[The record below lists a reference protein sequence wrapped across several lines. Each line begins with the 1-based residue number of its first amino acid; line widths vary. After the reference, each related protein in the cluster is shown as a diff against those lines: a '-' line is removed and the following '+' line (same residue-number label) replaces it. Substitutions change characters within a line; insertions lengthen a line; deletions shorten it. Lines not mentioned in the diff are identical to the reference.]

1 VTTISRASTDGPVA
15 ASGGAGRPSA
25 LVTRAG
31 LVRAACLVAVL
42 VAAPLVLS
50 ANWLVNLLFFT
61 VLYAAMSVA
70 WNLIGGYAG
79 YPSLGHAAFFGIG
92 AYATADLFRSDHI
105 LQTGYEPFLLLPV
118 IGVAVGIL
126 ALPIGAIAMRTRKD
140 VFAIVT
146 ITLLFVVQ
154 TLAFNLKGVT
164 GGAQGAG
171 LAPPPFPVET
181 FERPFYF
188 AAAALLLV
196 AMLISY
202 GASRSKFGL
211 ALAAIRGDEDKAR
224 GIGVPTLGVKL
235 VAFSVSVGLMA
246 IAGGIWAYYIGFVY
260 PQFAVDPLI
269 TIAIVLMTFLGGRA
283 TLWGPVLGAAIL
295 MPAQQL
301 LAYYIGGS
309 RLYLIGYAAIF
320 LVIMLLLPRGIVST
334 LVHRRRMVTLAS
346 SRADAPTDSNVSTAV
361 DADPPAAGDPRD
373 MVTQS
378 GGAAA

>member
-1 VTTISRASTDGPVA
+1 MSAIAQTDTRSVTAPGR
-15 ASGGAGRPSA
+15 AGRPSP

-31 LVRAACLVAVL
+31 LARGGGFVALLVAL
-42 VAAPLVLS
+42 PLLLS

-79 YPSLGHAAFFGIG
+79 YPSLGHAAFFGLG
-92 AYATADLFRSDHI
+92 AYATADLFRSSHI
-105 LQTGYEPFLLLPV
+105 LQSGYEPFLLLPV

-154 TLAFNLKGVT
+154 TLAFNLKSVT

-171 LAPPPFPVET
+171 LAAPPFPVET
-181 FERPFYF
+181 FNRPFYY
-188 AAAALLLV
+188 AAAGLLLL

-202 GASRSKFGL
+202 ATSRSKVGL
-211 ALAAIRGDEDKAR
+211 ALSAIRGDEDKAR
-224 GIGVPTLGVKL
+224 GLGVPTLGVKL
-235 VAFSVSVGLMA
+235 AAFAVSVGLMA

-309 RLYLIGYAAIF
+309 RLYLVGYAAVF
-320 LVIMLLLPRGIVST
+320 LVIMLLLPRGIVPT
-334 LVHRRRMVTLAS
+334 LAHRRRLSAL
-346 SRADAPTDSNVSTAV
+346 RAGRAAAATGAGTA
-361 DADPPAAGDPRD
+361 ATA
-373 MVTQS
+373 
-378 GGAAA
+378 GAADQPVADQLLATRTGGGSE

>member
-1 VTTISRASTDGPVA
+1 MS
-15 ASGGAGRPSA
+15 AGRPSP

-31 LVRAACLVAVL
+31 LARGGGLVAVL

-79 YPSLGHAAFFGIG
+79 YPSLGHAAFFGLG
-92 AYATADLFRSDHI
+92 AYATADLFRSSHV
-105 LQTGYEPFLLLPV
+105 LQSGYEPFLFLPV

-154 TLAFNLKGVT
+154 TLAFNLKSVT
-164 GGAQGAG
+164 GGAQGAA
-171 LAPPPFPVET
+171 LAVPPFAVET
-181 FERPFYF
+181 FNRPFYY
-188 AAAALLLV
+188 AAAGLLLL

-202 GASRSKFGL
+202 AASRSKVGL
-211 ALAAIRGDEDKAR
+211 ALSAIRGDEDKAR
-224 GIGVPTLGVKL
+224 GLGVPTLGVKL
-235 VAFSVSVGLMA
+235 LAFAVSVGLMA
-246 IAGGIWAYYIGFVY
+246 MAGGIWAYYIGFVY
-260 PQFAVDPLI
+260 PQFSVDPLI

-309 RLYLIGYAAIF
+309 RLYLVGYAAVF
-320 LVIMLLLPRGIVST
+320 LVIMLLLPRGIVP
-334 LVHRRRMVTLAS
+334 TLAHWRRLS
-346 SRADAPTDSNVSTAV
+346 ALRTGRAAA
-361 DADPPAAGDPRD
+361 AAGAGTAA
-373 MVTQS
+373 MA
-378 GGAAA
+378 GAADQPVADQLLATRTGGGSA

>member
-1 VTTISRASTDGPVA
+1 MSAD
-15 ASGGAGRPSA
+15 RPSPLA
-25 LVTRAG
+25 TRAG
-31 LVRAACLVAVL
+31 LARGGSLVAVL
-42 VAAPLVLS
+42 VAAPLLLS

-79 YPSLGHAAFFGIG
+79 YPSLGHAAFFGLG
-92 AYATADLFRSDHI
+92 AYATADVFGSSHVLHS
-105 LQTGYEPFLLLPV
+105 GYEPFLLLPV

-154 TLAFNLKGVT
+154 TLAFNLKSVT

-171 LAPPPFPVET
+171 LAAPPFPVET
-181 FERPFYF
+181 FNRPFYY
-188 AAAALLLV
+188 AAAGLLIL

-202 GASRSKFGL
+202 GASRSKIGL
-211 ALAAIRGDEDKAR
+211 ALSAIRGDEDKAR
-224 GIGVPTLGVKL
+224 GLGVPTLGVKL
-235 VAFSVSVGLMA
+235 LAFAVSVGLMA

-309 RLYLIGYAAIF
+309 RLYLVGYAAVF
-320 LVIMLLLPRGIVST
+320 LVIMLLLPRGIVPT
-334 LVHRRRMVTLAS
+334 LAYRRRLSALAAA
-346 SRADAPTDSNVSTAV
+346 RAVAAMGAGTRAAADADQPAV
-361 DADPPAAGDPRD
+361 DEPLMSR
-373 MVTQS
+373 T
-378 GGAAA
+378 GGGSA

>member
-1 VTTISRASTDGPVA
+1 MSVIAQTGTRSGAVPGRAD
-15 ASGGAGRPSA
+15 RPSP

-31 LVRAACLVAVL
+31 LARGGGLVAVL
-42 VAAPLVLS
+42 VAAPLLLS
-50 ANWLVNLLFFT
+50 ANWVVNLLFFT

-79 YPSLGHAAFFGIG
+79 YPSLGHAAFFGLG
-92 AYATADLFRSDHI
+92 AYATADLFGSSHV
-105 LQTGYEPFLLLPV
+105 LHSGYEPFLLLPV
-118 IGVAVGIL
+118 IGAAVGIL
-126 ALPIGAIAMRTRKD
+126 ALPIGAVAMRTRKD

-154 TLAFNLKGVT
+154 TLAFNLKSVT

-181 FERPFYF
+181 FNRPFYY
-188 AAAALLLV
+188 AAAALLLL

-202 GASRSKFGL
+202 GASRSKIGL
-211 ALAAIRGDEDKAR
+211 ALSAIRGDEDKAR
-224 GIGVPTLGVKL
+224 GLGVPTLGVKL
-235 VAFSVSVGLMA
+235 LAFAVSVGLMA
-246 IAGGIWAYYIGFVY
+246 VAGGIWAYYIGFVY

-309 RLYLIGYAAIF
+309 RLYLVGYAAVF
-320 LVIMLLLPRGIVST
+320 LVIMLLLPRGIVPT
-334 LVHRRRMVTLAS
+334 LAHRRRLAGLAARRAAAAAGAGTSVTA
-346 SRADAPTDSNVSTAV
+346 ADADQPV
-361 DADPPAAGDPRD
+361 ADELLMTR
-373 MVTQS
+373 T
-378 GGAAA
+378 GGGSA

>member
-1 VTTISRASTDGPVA
+1 MSP
-15 ASGGAGRPSA
+15 

-31 LVRAACLVAVL
+31 LVRGGALVALL

-50 ANWLVNLLFFT
+50 ANWIVNLLFFT
-61 VLYAAMSVA
+61 VLYAAMATS

-79 YPSLGHAAFFGIG
+79 YPSLGHAAFFGLG
-92 AYATADLFRSDHI
+92 AYATADLFRSNHV
-105 LQTGYEPFLLLPV
+105 LHSGYEPFLLLPV

-126 ALPIGAIAMRTRKD
+126 ALPIGAIAMRTRAD

-154 TLAFNLKGVT
+154 TLAFNLKDVT

-181 FERPFYF
+181 FERPFYY
-188 AAAALLLV
+188 AAAALLLL

-202 GASRSKFGL
+202 GVRRSKVGL
-211 ALAAIRGDEDKAR
+211 AVAAIRGDEDKAR
-224 GIGVPTLGVKL
+224 GLGVPTLGVK
-235 VAFSVSVGLMA
+235 VVGFSVSVGLMA
-246 IAGGIWAYYIGFVY
+246 IAGGIWAYYVGFVY

-309 RLYLIGYAAIF
+309 RLYLVGYAAVF

-334 LVHRRRMVTLAS
+334 LTHRRRLGALAG
-346 SRADAPTDSNVSTAV
+346 RAAGPAG
-361 DADPPAAGDPRD
+361 AGAPAAGEPLDL
-373 MVTQS
+373 VTRT
-378 GGAAA
+378 GGASA

>member
-1 VTTISRASTDGPVA
+1 MSVIAQTGTRSA
-15 ASGGAGRPSA
+15 AAPGRAGRPSP
-25 LVTRAG
+25 LVTWAG
-31 LVRAACLVAVL
+31 LARGGGLVAVL
-42 VAAPLVLS
+42 VAAPLLLS

-79 YPSLGHAAFFGIG
+79 YPSLGHAAFFGLG
-92 AYATADLFRSDHI
+92 AYATADLFRSSHV
-105 LQTGYEPFLLLPV
+105 LHSGYEPFLLLPV
-118 IGVAVGIL
+118 IGVAVGLL

-154 TLAFNLKGVT
+154 TLAFNLKSVT

-181 FERPFYF
+181 FDRPFYY
-188 AAAALLLV
+188 AAGALLLL

-202 GASRSKFGL
+202 GASRSKIGL
-211 ALAAIRGDEDKAR
+211 ALSAIRGDEDKAR
-224 GIGVPTLGVKL
+224 GLGVPTLGVKL
-235 VAFSVSVGLMA
+235 LAFSVSVGLMA

-309 RLYLIGYAAIF
+309 RLYLVGYAAVF
-320 LVIMLLLPRGIVST
+320 LVIMLLLPRGVVPT
-334 LVHRRRMVTLAS
+334 LAHRRRLSTLAAG
-346 SRADAPTDSNVSTAV
+346 RAAVGTATTA
-361 DADPPAAGDPRD
+361 ADPDQAVADELLMTR
-373 MVTQS
+373 T
-378 GGAAA
+378 GGRSA